1 MAHRKKVLLKVI
13 ILGDSGVGK
22 TSLMNQYVNQK
33 FTNQYKA
40 TIGADFLTKEIMSD
54 EKLVTMQ
61 IWDTAG
67 QERFQS
73 LGPISFFETSA
84 KEATSVEDAFQ
95 TIAKIALQKG
105 QEENIFVPATTI
117 DLSGAASK
125 STKGGSG
132 NLFVVYAVT
141 NPDGITRSELL
152 ALIQDHV
159 DMNNEDARFFEKTY
173 TWLKKHFASTT
184 AGQSYD
190 AIATLLASHPQQL
203 LDHVHINVD
212 RFLGK
217 VEANNTVHCLLPDD
231 FVTLIQQD

>member
-1 MAHRKKVLLKVI
+1 MDGSQHRLRVALKPHFHRLLQQADLI
-13 ILGDSGVGK
+13 RH
-22 TSLMNQYVNQK
+22 TSDYSS
-33 FTNQYKA
+33 
-40 TIGADFLTKEIMSD
+40 TKEM
-54 EKLVTMQ
+54 T
-61 IWDTAG
+61 TANP
-67 QERFQS
+67 FS
-73 LGPISFFETSA
+73 TF
-84 KEATSVEDAFQ
+84 KEYCASVEILLQHGTSRQHFQ
-95 TIAKIALQKG
+95 Y
-105 QEENIFVPATTI
+105 
-117 DLSGAASK
+117 
-125 STKGGSG
+125 
-132 NLFVVYAVT
+132 LFVVYAVT

-190 AIATLLASHPQQL
+190 AIATLLASHPQKL